1 MQVDVNFAPPSFP
14 SSTQPI
20 ALSRV
25 HSVTRASV
33 AMGEADVARVVQQV
47 EELLVSGFE
56 RGVPA
61 LQREAHQADGFLPI
75 ASLLHYS
82 PLGPAVWPFGG
93 VGVVA
98 DCLRARGSM
107 VVELSGDGSAVR
119 KMPLRVQLRNQLEF
133 LFSDNNYHRD
143 LHLQLLQDEEG
154 YAPLD
159 QVVRSY
165 AQLSQLVDAARGP
178 AARRAAL
185 VREAVSSSAEL
196 VLQGEE
202 EGGRHDGGGKAP
214 IGGQLR
220 RMTLLEKI
228 CTQVEWYLTRRDVAG
243 DGFLMEQLSDPDGW
257 VPISTL
263 CAFPRM
269 RKLCHPQL
277 AAVAHVLSHSPRL
290 QVSDDKSSVRAS
302 RQPARS
308 PARALPP
315 AVAAA
320 ARAAVVAAVTKLLG
334 DASLTLD
341 AEVRRRVR
349 AASAPGALEGG
360 GCGAR
365 IRVEELCAMPQLQP
379 LAGIARHEAVA
390 AARHEPLANLSPQQL
405 VALLPRPGE
414 SPLVSLSADGLFLE
428 RLTPSPEA
436 RGLVPPQPAGAS
448 PPDVRSLM
456 TFNLLADMLTY
467 CEAFPHAE
475 ERHLAWPHRLELQI
489 AEIELHAPS
498 AWPAVQIGNA
508 VYWRRSEF
516 ELLEHVTVPINKVC
530 SSMCSDVTSCVMCN
544 EHVPAHAAFSAACE
558 LAARH
563 GGCGVVAGCDLNS
576 IPGSGVHRLLTSG
589 SLPHSH
595 PHMAAAIV
603 AEHVAFPSLG
613 PPPPSDSACGGERA
627 VTLPRAFTSAYAA
640 VLGDEPLFTN
650 FTGPQRPPC
659 QFVGTLDYVL
669 CSSHLAP
676 ARVLQLPSED
686 TVRLGRF
693 LPSERFPSD
702 HLPLLAHLNFA
713 QGAPA
718 GAASAADVASPRSA
732 TAAML
737 GERLT
742 LSTQLERRS
751 VEAPEDYRSSASL
764 VRQASFHKP
773 IAALPHGFS
782 ERTDV
787 TSESSAR
794 STPEGSPNLR
804 AAAARQLMPPPG
816 AVSPK
821 RKAAGSDVDRPRSAG
836 ESNGQC

>member
-1 MQVDVNFAPPSFP
+1 
-14 SSTQPI
+14 
-20 ALSRV
+20 
-25 HSVTRASV
+25 
-33 AMGEADVARVVQQV
+33 
-47 EELLVSGFE
+47 
-56 RGVPA
+56 
-61 LQREAHQADGFLPI
+61 
-75 ASLLHYS
+75 
-82 PLGPAVWPFGG
+82 
-93 VGVVA
+93 
-98 DCLRARGSM
+98 
-107 VVELSGDGSAVR
+107 
-119 KMPLRVQLRNQLEF
+119 
-133 LFSDNNYHRD
+133 
-143 LHLQLLQDEEG
+143 
-154 YAPLD
+154 
-159 QVVRSY
+159 
-165 AQLSQLVDAARGP
+165 VDAALRSRGYDGKY
-178 AARRAAL
+178 ARKTR
-185 VREAVSSSAEL
+185 
-196 VLQGEE
+196 
-202 EGGRHDGGGKAP
+202 DG
-214 IGGQLR
+214 
-220 RMTLLEKI
+220 
-228 CTQVEWYLTRRDVAG
+228 
-243 DGFLMEQLSDPDGW
+243 
-257 VPISTL
+257 
-263 CAFPRM
+263 
-269 RKLCHPQL
+269 
-277 AAVAHVLSHSPRL
+277 
-290 QVSDDKSSVRAS
+290 
-302 RQPARS
+302 
-308 PARALPP
+308 
-315 AVAAA
+315 
-320 ARAAVVAAVTKLLG
+320 
-334 DASLTLD
+334 
-341 AEVRRRVR
+341 
-349 AASAPGALEGG
+349 
-360 GCGAR
+360 
-365 IRVEELCAMPQLQP
+365 
-379 LAGIARHEAVA
+379 
-390 AARHEPLANLSPQQL
+390 
-405 VALLPRPGE
+405 
-414 SPLVSLSADGLFLE
+414 
-428 RLTPSPEA
+428 
-436 RGLVPPQPAGAS
+436 
-448 PPDVRSLM
+448 
-456 TFNLLADMLTY
+456 
-467 CEAFPHAE
+467 
-475 ERHLAWPHRLELQI
+475 
-489 AEIELHAPS
+489 S

-516 ELLEHVTVPINKVC
+516 ELLEHVTVPINKVLVAAC
-530 SSMCSDVTSCVMCN
+530 ADEQSRQHFGRGAQVAVVVALRHRRRGLPLVALCTHLGCTFT
-544 EHVPAHAAFSAACE
+544 EPWTQIAQAHAAFSAACE

-595 PHMAAAIV
+595 PHMAIV

-613 PPPPSDSACGGERA
+613 LPPPSDSACGGERA

-650 FTGPQRPPC
+650 FTGPPC

-773 IAALPHGFS
+773 IAALPRGFS

-836 ESNGQC
+836 SDASDGSVGSAGGNARRQRRQRGDGGIPLGTKGAGGGRKGGGRGGGRGGGSGRGR